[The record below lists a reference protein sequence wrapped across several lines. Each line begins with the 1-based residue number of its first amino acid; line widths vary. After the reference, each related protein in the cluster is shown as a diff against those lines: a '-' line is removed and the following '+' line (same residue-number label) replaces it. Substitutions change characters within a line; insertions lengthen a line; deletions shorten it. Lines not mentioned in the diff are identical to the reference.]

1 MLRIDILTLFPEMFS
16 GVFEASIVKRAQ
28 QQGICVIGLVNIR
41 DFAKG
46 KHSQVDDRPFG
57 GGAGMVLMCE
67 PVFEAVKALRT
78 ENTKVL
84 LTCAR
89 GSQFSQKQALQY
101 SQSNHL
107 IIICGHYEGVDERIR
122 EYLSDEVISVG
133 DVVLTGGEIPAMAI
147 VDATVRLLPNVLGN
161 EVSLQQGA
169 YPVYTRPD
177 SYEGL
182 NVPEVL
188 LSGNHKK
195 IEEWRRKEDR
205 SCRTQ

>member
-16 GVFEASIVKRAQ
+16 GVFEASILKRAQ
-28 QQGICVIGLVNIR
+28 QQGVCTVGLVNIR

-78 ENTKVL
+78 ENTKVI

-89 GSQFSQKQALQY
+89 GSQFSQQHALQY
-101 SQSNHL
+101 SQCDHL

-177 SYEGL
+177 SFEGM

-205 SCRTQ
+205 SCRMQ